1 MKGVYTMFTMTRSVP
16 VNDRSGPD
24 TPVLN
29 RDQVW
34 KGLELK
40 AENALP
46 FVPKMTKCDTIERGD
61 NYLVRD
67 IVFRGEPARER
78 VTFHPKRMVQ
88 FDRLSGSTLGTI
100 KNEIEE
106 DAGGELSL
114 RFTFSLE
121 KEGIPPGSSE
131 EQAYAR
137 QMEGDYL
144 GAVQATLSAIRK
156 WVKEGTLES
165 QSAV

>member
-1 MKGVYTMFTMTRSVP
+1 MFSMTRAVP
-16 VNDRSGPD
+16 VNDRNNSD
-24 TPVLN
+24 LPVLN
-29 RDQVW
+29 RSQVW
-34 KGLELK
+34 RGLVLK

-46 FVPKMTKCDTIERGD
+46 FVPKMTECNTFERGD

-78 VTFHPKRMVQ
+78 VTFYPEQKVI
-88 FDRLSGSTLGTI
+88 FERLSGDTMGTI
-100 KNEIEE
+100 QNEIEE
-106 DAGGELSL
+106 DDDKNLSL

-121 KEGIPPGSSE
+121 KEGLPANSPE
-131 EQAYAR
+131 EQEYAKM
-137 QMEGDYL
+137 MEGDYL
-144 GAVQATLSAIRK
+144 GAVQATLDAIRK

>member
-1 MKGVYTMFTMTRSVP
+1 LFTMSRAVP
-16 VNDRSGPD
+16 VNDRSNPEL
-24 TPVLN
+24 PVLN
-29 RDQVW
+29 RDHVW
-34 KGLELK
+34 RGLELK

-46 FVPKMTKCDTIERGD
+46 FVPQMSKCVTFERGD

-67 IVFRGEPARER
+67 IIVRGEPATER
-78 VTFHPKRMVQ
+78 VTFFPKRMVQ
-88 FDRLSGSTLGTI
+88 FERLSGSTLGTI

-106 DAGGELSL
+106 DANGELSL

-121 KEGIPPGSSE
+121 KEGIPANSPE
-131 EQAYAR
+131 EQEYAK
-137 QMEGDYL
+137 QVEGDYL
-144 GAVQATLSAIRK
+144 GAVQATLNAIRR

>member
-1 MKGVYTMFTMTRSVP
+1 MFTMTRSIP
-16 VNDRSGPD
+16 VNDPSSDFPILTRS
-24 TPVLN
+24 
-29 RDQVW
+29 QVW
-34 KGLELK
+34 RGLELK

-46 FVPKMTKCDTIERGD
+46 FVPKMTKCDTFERGD

-67 IVFRGEPARER
+67 IVFRGDPARER
-78 VTFHPKRMVQ
+78 VTFYPEQKVV
-88 FDRLSGSTLGTI
+88 FERLSGNTLGTI

-106 DAGGELSL
+106 NEKGELFL

-121 KEGIPPGSSE
+121 KEGIPPNSPE
-131 EQAYAR
+131 EEAYAR

-144 GAVQATLSAIRK
+144 GAVQATLSAIRQ

-165 QSAV
+165 QSTV

>member
-1 MKGVYTMFTMTRSVP
+1 LFTMSRAVP
-16 VNDRSGPD
+16 VNDRSNPEL
-24 TPVLN
+24 PVLN

-34 KGLELK
+34 RGLELK

-46 FVPKMTKCDTIERGD
+46 FVPQMTKCDTFERGD
-61 NYLVRD
+61 NYLIRD
-67 IVFRGEPARER
+67 ILIRGEDARER
-78 VTFHPKRMVQ
+78 VTFYPKRMVQ

-106 DAGGELSL
+106 DAHGELSL

-121 KEGIPPGSSE
+121 KEGIPPNSPE
-131 EQAYAR
+131 EQTYAKEV
-137 QMEGDYL
+137 EGDYL
-144 GAVQATLSAIRK
+144 GAVQATLNAVRR

-165 QSAV
+165 PSAG

>member
-1 MKGVYTMFTMTRSVP
+1 MFTMTRSIP
-16 VNDRSGPD
+16 VNDRSNPD
-24 TPVLN
+24 LPVLN
-29 RDQVW
+29 RSQVW
-34 KGLELK
+34 RGLVLK

-46 FVPKMTKCDTIERGD
+46 FVPKMTECNTFERGD

-67 IVFRGEPARER
+67 IVFRGDPARER
-78 VTFHPKRMVQ
+78 VTFYPEQKVL
-88 FDRLSGSTLGTI
+88 FERLSGNTLGTI
-100 KNEIEE
+100 QNEIEE
-106 DAGGELSL
+106 DDKGNLSL

-121 KEGIPPGSSE
+121 KEGIPPNSPQ
-131 EQAYAR
+131 EQEYAQ

-144 GAVQATLSAIRK
+144 GAVQATLNAIRK

>member
-1 MKGVYTMFTMTRSVP
+1 MFTMTRAVP
-16 VNDRSGPD
+16 VNDRNNPD
-24 TPVLN
+24 LPVLN
-29 RDQVW
+29 RSQVW
-34 KGLELK
+34 RGLVLK

-46 FVPKMTKCDTIERGD
+46 FVPKMTECNTFERGE

-67 IVFRGEPARER
+67 IVFRGDPARER
-78 VTFHPKRMVQ
+78 VTFYPEQKVV
-88 FDRLSGSTLGTI
+88 FERLSGNTLGTI
-100 KNEIEE
+100 QNEIEE
-106 DAGGELSL
+106 DEKKDLAL

-121 KEGIPPGSSE
+121 KEDIPPNSPE
-131 EQAYAR
+131 EQAYAK

-144 GAVQATLSAIRK
+144 GAVQATLEAIRK